1 MTLCQK
7 ALANRPDKICEERVD
22 IYSLVKLS
30 PIPIQCDIKRF
41 KERAMEIYR
50 DTSQSIDARAKDLI
64 SKMTLDEKIA
74 QLGGIWSYEVLEAG
88 KFSSK
93 KAESLFE
100 NGIGQICRPGVA
112 TGLPP
117 KDMAELLNDIQK
129 FLAGNTRL
137 GIPALVHEECL
148 NGFMAKNATI
158 FPQIIGMASTWEPEL
173 VDKMTRVTRAQ
184 MLAVGVRQGL
194 SPVLDVVR
202 DPRWGRVE
210 ENYGEDPYLVATMG
224 MTYVR
229 GLQGEDMKQGIV
241 ATLKHFVGYGK
252 PEGGLNW
259 APADIPP
266 RMLREVYLYP
276 FEKAIK
282 EGGAL
287 SVMNAYQE
295 IDGIPCGASTDL
307 LTDILRNEWGF
318 EGIVISDYYAVDN
331 LQSYHRVATDKAN
344 AARLALTAGIDSELP
359 QHDCYAQ
366 PLKEQVEKGQVSKKL
381 VDRAVFRI
389 LRLKFMMGLFE
400 NPYVKAEEAA
410 KVFDLPEHRKLAL
423 EAARKSI
430 VLLKNEDDILPLS
443 KNIKTIAIIGP
454 NADVKRNLL
463 GDYTYPAHIEITIMA
478 AEAVGAQLP
487 APDEQADHVTVPV
500 VTILEGIESKVGKD
514 TRILYATGCEYNS
527 VSKEGFPEAIKAA
540 QTADVAIVVVGG
552 KSGLTPECTCGEMR
566 DSAELRL
573 PGVQDDLLRAI
584 YETGT
589 PVVLVIVD
597 GRPLVLGW
605 VIEKIPAIIEAWL
618 PGEEGG
624 NAVADVIFGDYNPGG
639 KLPISF
645 PAKTGQ
651 VSVYYGHK
659 PSGARSQFWGDYVD
673 ASTSPAFEFGYG
685 LSYTTFNFSNLRVE
699 PKRIPLTGKTS
710 VMVDIE
716 NTGSRV
722 GEEVAQLYIN
732 DVVASVTRPVK
743 ELKGFKR
750 IALEPGET
758 RTVKFELP
766 AQALGFYGK
775 DVEFIVEPGV
785 FKVMVG
791 RSSKDILLEDEFE
804 VVA

>member
-1 MTLCQK
+1 
-7 ALANRPDKICEERVD
+7 
-22 IYSLVKLS
+22 
-30 PIPIQCDIKRF
+30 
-41 KERAMEIYR
+41 MEVYR
-50 DTSQSIDARAKDLI
+50 DVSKSVDARAKDLI
-64 SKMTLDEKIA
+64 SKMTLDEKMA

-88 KFSSK
+88 RFSPK
-93 KAESLFE
+93 MAESQLK
-100 NGIGQICRPGVA
+100 NGIGQICRPGVS

-117 KDMAELLNDIQK
+117 KEMAELLNGIQR
-129 FLAGNTRL
+129 FLVENTRL
-137 GIPALVHEECL
+137 GIPTLVHEECL
-148 NGFMAKNATI
+148 NGFMAKRATI

-173 VDKMTRVTRAQ
+173 VDKMTRVIRAQ
-184 MLAVGVRQGL
+184 MMAVGVRQGL

-224 MTYVR
+224 TTYVK
-229 GLQGEDMKQGIV
+229 GLQGEDIKQGIA

-295 IDGIPCGASTDL
+295 IDGIPCGASTEL
-307 LTDILRNEWGF
+307 LTNILRNEWGF

-331 LQSYHRVATDKAN
+331 LLSYHRVVPDKAN

-359 QHDCYAQ
+359 NHDCYAQ
-366 PLKEQVEKGQVSKKL
+366 PLKEQVEKGLVSKKL
-381 VDRAVFRI
+381 IDRAVFRI

-430 VLLKNEDDILPLS
+430 VLLKNEDNILPLD

-454 NADVKRNLL
+454 NADVQRNLL

-478 AEAVGAQLP
+478 AEATGAQAP
-487 APDEQADHVTVPV
+487 APDERADHVTVPV
-500 VTILEGIESKVGKD
+500 VTILDGIKAKPGKD
-514 TRILYATGCEYNS
+514 IRILYAAGCEYS
-527 VSKEGFPEAIKAA
+527 GASKDGFPEAVKAA
-540 QTADVAIVVVGG
+540 KAADVAIVVVGG
-552 KSGLTPECTCGEMR
+552 KSGITPDCTCGEMR

-573 PGVQDDLLRAI
+573 PGVQDDLVRAV

-589 PVVLVIVD
+589 PVVLVLVD
-597 GRPLVLGW
+597 GRPLALGW
-605 VIEKIPAIIEAWL
+605 IIEKIPAIIEAWL

-645 PAKTGQ
+645 PAKVGQ
-651 VSVYYGHK
+651 IPVYYGHK
-659 PSGARSQFWGDYVD
+659 PSGSRSQFWGDYVD

-685 LSYTTFNFSNLRVE
+685 LSYTTFKFSNLRVE
-699 PKRIPLTGKTS
+699 PKQVSLTGKTS
-710 VMVDIE
+710 VKVDIE
-716 NTGSRV
+716 NTGNRA

-732 DVVASVTRPVK
+732 DVVASITRPVK

-758 RTVKFELP
+758 RTVEFELL
-766 AQALGFYGK
+766 AESLGFYDK
-775 DVEFIVEPGV
+775 DIEFTVEPGV

-791 RSSKDILLEDEFE
+791 RSSEDIFLEGEFE